1 MKIND
6 FLCSKAVSSDL
17 KSQTKKDVIIEMVD
31 LLIESG
37 AVENKHKDNILEVL
51 MAREALGSTAIG
63 QGIAIPHG
71 KCDCV
76 KKLVGC
82 LAISK
87 SGINFDSL
95 DGEPAYIFFL
105 LIAPIDSAGPHL
117 KALARI
123 SRLLKDKY
131 IRDNLKAAKDTES
144 ILQIVEQ
151 EDDRLSKL

>member
-1 MKIND
+1 MRIGD

-17 KSQTKKDVIIEMVD
+17 RSTTKKEVIEELVG
-31 LLIESG
+31 LLIDAG
-37 AVENKHKDNILEVL
+37 AVEKKHRNKVLEVL

-82 LAISK
+82 LGISK

-105 LIAPIDSAGPHL
+105 LLAPIDSAGPHL

-131 IRDNLKAAKDTES
+131 IRDGLKSVKDEKS
-144 ILQIVEQ
+144 MLQIIQQ
-151 EDDRLSKL
+151 EDVRLSKV

>member
-1 MKIND
+1 MKITE
-6 FLCSKAVSSDL
+6 FVSAKSISADL
-17 KSQTKKDVIIEMVD
+17 KSRSKQDVIAELVGI
-31 LLIESG
+31 LIESG
-37 AVENKHKDNILEVL
+37 ALEKKYKSKVIEVL

-76 KKLVGC
+76 KKLIGC

-95 DGEPAYIFFL
+95 DGEPAFIFFL
-105 LIAPIDSAGPHL
+105 LLAPVDSAGPHL

-123 SRLLKDKY
+123 SRLLKDKF
-131 IRDNLKAAKDTES
+131 IRDSLKSADDEKD
-144 ILQIVEQ
+144 ILKIVQQ
-151 EDDRLSKL
+151 EDGRLAQL